1 MGMQNM
7 TSNKPNAPKLEQILP
22 EGLVVDRKWLY
33 AQGYDRSTVD
43 YFLRSGRL
51 ERVERGVYRRPGP
64 PLKWQH
70 RVYSLQKM
78 GIELHVGGRSALD
91 LQGYA
96 HYLEAGRSKKTISL
110 YGKGKLPAWLDD
122 RFVAYKEK
130 CFKQLPEDALT
141 TLAFG
146 HWDWEIAISTVELAL
161 LELVGDIKEAADFK
175 VADRYFE
182 SVTVLNIQRMNR
194 LLEKCTHI
202 RSKRL
207 FLWFAQKHGHQWFD
221 ALHKET
227 IDLGKG
233 KREIV
238 KGGVLD
244 RNYLITVPREMVND
258 AIDFF

>member
-7 TSNKPNAPKLEQILP
+7 TSNKPNAPMLEQILP

-33 AQGYDRSTVD
+33 AQGYERSTVD

-51 ERVERGVYRRPGP
+51 ERVKRGVYRRPGP

-70 RVYSLQKM
+70 WVYALQKM
-78 GIELHVGGRSALD
+78 GIDLHVGGRSALD
-91 LQGYA
+91 IQGYA
-96 HYLEAGRSKKTISL
+96 HYLEVGRSKKTISL

-194 LLEKCTHI
+194 LLEMCTHI

-221 ALHKET
+221 VLHKET

-244 RNYLITVPREMVND
+244 RNYLITVPKEMVND
-258 AIDFF
+258 AIDFY